1 VTVRRVPGPIS
12 RIPAV
17 PPVLKRGGKTFT
29 QQAAVSGGRVVVTRK
44 STGSATANS
53 PYSHGGNASGHHGGH
68 HGGHHHTTTVRHY
81 HYHYWGP
88 GWGWYYCYTPYWSY
102 DPWFWGWYWGPFAA
116 PWHYRWWWVG
126 DSWYRTWGWY
136 YSPYVVY
143 VGPSYWVTDY
153 TLARMLEDEYARGW
167 AAGRASTEAEVAG
180 AAISEPVKEQIR
192 VQVDAVARTFQE
204 SGSLTLQKALEDPD
218 YLFIV
223 DTSLSLVTD
232 QGETCALSGG
242 DVIRRVPEDEPGRP
256 VASMTVVTTK
266 GGECRAGSQVSVSYA
281 DLQEML
287 NTFGQTVD
295 DGLKELQRQQ
305 QEEADGDR

>member
-1 VTVRRVPGPIS
+1 
-12 RIPAV
+12 V
-17 PPVLKRGGKTFT
+17 PPVVKRGGKTF
-29 QQAAVSGGRVVVTRK
+29 QQTVTLTGGRVVVTRK
-44 STGSATANS
+44 AAPPSAATSSPYPHGGSA
-53 PYSHGGNASGHHGGH
+53 GASAHHGGH

-136 YSPYVVY
+136 YTPYVVY
-143 VGPSYWVTDY
+143 VAPSYWVTDY

-167 AAGRASTEAEVAG
+167 AAGRVSTEADVAG
-180 AAISEPVKEQIR
+180 TAISEPVKEQIR
-192 VQVDAVARTFQE
+192 VQVEGVARTFQE

-218 YLFIV
+218 HLFIV

-242 DVIRRVPEDEPGRP
+242 DIIRRTPGDEDGRP

-266 GGECRAGSQVSVSYA
+266 GGECRAGSRVSVSYT

-295 DGLKELQRQQ
+295 DGLNELQRQQ
-305 QEEADGDR
+305 QPGADE